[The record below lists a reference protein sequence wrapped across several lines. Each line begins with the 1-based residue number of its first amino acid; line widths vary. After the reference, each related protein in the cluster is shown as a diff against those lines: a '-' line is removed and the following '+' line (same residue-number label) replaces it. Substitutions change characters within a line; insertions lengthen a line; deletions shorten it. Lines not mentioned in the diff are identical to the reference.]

1 MRLAAI
7 TKFIN
12 ASSDDSPSFSSFDTE
27 YYLTIRLCLEGV
39 FMDQLLVTSS

>member
-39 FMDQLLVTSS
+39 FMDQLLVTTS